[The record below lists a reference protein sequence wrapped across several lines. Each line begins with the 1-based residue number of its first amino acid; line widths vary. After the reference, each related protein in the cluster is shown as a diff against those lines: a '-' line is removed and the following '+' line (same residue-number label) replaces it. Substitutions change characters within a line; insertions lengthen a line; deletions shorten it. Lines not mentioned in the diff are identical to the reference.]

1 MVVKSVETLH
11 YGIKVWYIMEYTN
24 NILSEK
30 TQAREA
36 VLYDH
41 IYRVANRDRFTEIR
55 ERVSACKGGGYGGLP
70 RV

>member
-1 MVVKSVETLH
+1 M
-11 YGIKVWYIMEYTN
+11 N

-41 IYRVANRDRFTEIR
+41 IYIVANRDRLTEIR
-55 ERVSACKGGGYGGLP
+55 ERVSAYLRLEGQ
-70 RV
+70 